1 MKKTMALL
9 FVATLVSISLLLPE
23 NGVEA
28 GEAKQE
34 FERIMVGQWKIPKNK
49 YKNKISF
56 EFTRDRKFECVHEAY
71 NKEAVNWSGNWKV
84 RTTSSGTVKA
94 FLKARNQTDP
104 EKYMKAVIRSDP
116 AMENLAI
123 RITFNFKSKD
133 KSSWQSKLKRTS
145 DGDDEDDEDFD
156 DEDDEDFDDEYDED
170 FDDEDDEDFDDEDDD
185 DDLEKD
191 EE

>member
-1 MKKTMALL
+1 MKKTMSL
-9 FVATLVSISLLLPE
+9 FIVATLVTIGLILPA
-23 NGVEA
+23 NDVKA
-28 GEAKQE
+28 GDAKQK

-56 EFTRDRKFECVHEAY
+56 DFTRNRKFECVHEAN

-84 RTTSSGTVKA
+84 RTASSGAVKA
-94 FLKARNQTDP
+94 FLKARNQADP

-133 KSSWQSKLKRTS
+133 KSSWQSKLKRAA
-145 DGDDEDDEDFD
+145 DGDEDEDFD
-156 DEDDEDFDDEYDED
+156 EDEDED
-170 FDDEDDEDFDDEDDD
+170 FDDEDDEDFDDEDDE
-185 DDLEKD
+185 DLDED